1 MKGVFIL
8 FFLLMVISMLFLGW
22 NMQQDKE
29 LKYQREEIKELQ
41 RQNDALYNMQRSFIL
56 QIEDMNQF

>member
-8 FFLLMVISMLFLGW
+8 FFLLIVVSMLFLGW

-29 LKYQREEIKELQ
+29 LEYQRKEIKELQ
-41 RQNDALYNMQRSFIL
+41 RQYNTLYDTQRYLLF
-56 QIEDMNQF
+56 QIEDLKQF